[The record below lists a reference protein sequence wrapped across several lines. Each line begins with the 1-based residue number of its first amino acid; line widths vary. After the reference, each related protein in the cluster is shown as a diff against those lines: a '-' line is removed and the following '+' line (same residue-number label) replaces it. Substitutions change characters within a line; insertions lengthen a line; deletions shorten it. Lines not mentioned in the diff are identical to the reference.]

1 MWQHGEGIGLLGWS
15 GWYRRSGEPRG
26 MASEA
31 VSTGTANPSR
41 LLRWDS
47 RHSGPHQWGKLFRAD
62 DLVMKGQVYVSRRAG
77 FLSRTS
83 TQSLKWAWGWPV
95 QGVKGNASL
104 SFIVPHFRGWPER
117 IFPSLSCI
125 CNTVST
131 GQMIFQCGRTKSW
144 HLFMKPKDLQFCVRS
159 LWKGEEREGS
169 WSHLPRTLS
178 SPCTTQ
184 IHHKPH
190 TTEPKVPPAGAWPP
204 EGLLKDVIPYEI

>member
-1 MWQHGEGIGLLGWS
+1 MSLCPGYLGNGDRRIAWTLELHTRLSNGLGREKHRTEMWQHGEGIGLLGWS
-15 GWYRRSGEPRG
+15 GWYRRSREPRG

-131 GQMIFQCGRTKSW
+131 GKWSSS
-144 HLFMKPKDLQFCVRS
+144 V
-159 LWKGEEREGS
+159 EEQNPDISS
-169 WSHLPRTLS
+169 WSQRTYNS
-178 SPCTTQ
+178 
-184 IHHKPH
+184 
-190 TTEPKVPPAGAWPP
+190 V
-204 EGLLKDVIPYEI
+204 